1 MDACRTWRRALLLGL
16 LLAPWPAL
24 AGQAPEATAGARTAA
39 AGGAGP
45 AAVDAFG
52 RAVADEALSA
62 LRGGDGQVTVEVDT
76 QGTVDG
82 NTASHVVAGDNRIAG
97 GAFANAAGLTTV
109 IQNSGS
115 NVLIQNG
122 TAVNVRFGSGP

>member
-1 MDACRTWRRALLLGL
+1 MDACRTWRRVLVAGL
-16 LLAPWPAL
+16 LLAPLPTLAAPPPAAD
-24 AGQAPEATAGARTAA
+24 AGAAATA
-39 AGGAGP
+39 
-45 AAVDAFG
+45 AFG

-62 LRGGDGQVTVEVDT
+62 LRGGDDQVTVVVDS

-82 NTASHVVAGDNRIAG
+82 NTASQVVAGDNRIDG